1 MNKSDTLITNKTMS
15 DDKKEIEELKEK
27 LLVQFERLVYQQN
40 KIEEL
45 TKAGEAIIAT
55 VEVSKHCDWMEDDNI
70 SKAFDEWDYLQ
81 EYFEGMAKY
90 LNRNFQAST

>member
-1 MNKSDTLITNKTMS
+1 MNKSDTPITNKTMS

-45 TKAGEAIIAT
+45 TKVGKAIIST

-70 SKAFDEWDYLQ
+70 SKAFDEWNYLQ
-81 EYFEGMAKY
+81 VI
-90 LNRNFQAST
+90 L